1 MSTLT
6 QDVLQLLDNA
16 NRILGETPAAAPI
29 QEATRRLQQPLRVA
43 IAGKVKAGKST
54 LLNALVGERLAPTD
68 ARECTKIVTWYRDG
82 STYRVLMHRDAG
94 EPSSLQFRRDENA
107 LEISLPN
114 VDLDSIDHLEVEWPS
129 NALRSM
135 TLIDTPGIDSI
146 NVDISA
152 RTEGFLAPQDQP
164 SSADAVL
171 YLMRHLHESDVR
183 FLESFH
189 DQVASQ
195 PGAVNSIGILSR
207 ADEIGVG
214 RIDAMGSARRIAA
227 RYTVDPKVR
236 KLCQTV
242 IPMSG
247 LLAETATTL
256 RQDEFQQLQTLAL
269 ADRGALD
276 ELLISVD
283 RFNSADTSVAITP
296 IERQELLDRFG
307 LFGVRVSC
315 ALIRQKSAAS
325 SSELAELLVD
335 RSGLATL
342 RTTLSSHFA
351 ARGDVLRARSALLSL
366 ERLLISHRPAGVEA
380 LDAEIERIVS
390 RTHEFAEV
398 QLLGALRAGH
408 VTLPAA
414 DLQRAEVL
422 LGAAGTL
429 AHERLGAEPHTH
441 GAELAL
447 LATEQHGYWQA
458 LSENPLMRRDSVN
471 AARVLTRSCEG
482 LIAGAAA
489 VR

>member
-1 MSTLT
+1 MSSLT

-227 RYTVDPKVR
+227 RYTFDPKVR

-256 RQDEFQQLQTLAL
+256 RQAEFQQLQTLAL

-283 RFNSADTSVAITP
+283 RFNTADTSVAITP

-342 RTTLSSHFA
+342 RTTLRRRRAQGAVGPAFARAATGSS
-351 ARGDVLRARSALLSL
+351 SA
-366 ERLLISHRPAGVEA
+366 P
-380 LDAEIERIVS
+380 
-390 RTHEFAEV
+390 
-398 QLLGALRAGH
+398 
-408 VTLPAA
+408 
-414 DLQRAEVL
+414 
-422 LGAAGTL
+422 
-429 AHERLGAEPHTH
+429 
-441 GAELAL
+441 
-447 LATEQHGYWQA
+447 
-458 LSENPLMRRDSVN
+458 RR
-471 AARVLTRSCEG
+471 
-482 LIAGAAA
+482 
-489 VR
+489 